1 MKKILLISGAMPHYA
16 PYVGSYIEILKKN
29 NIPFDLIC
37 WNRNLDPIE
46 ADHLEYIIYNEDG
59 DIRKPN
65 WKKLIDLY
73 GFSRFVKKQ
82 IYKSNY
88 NAVVVF
94 TISECIFLQ
103 KYLQSHF
110 EKRYI
115 FDIRDYSALLKIKLF
130 RIIVEKMIEYS
141 KFTVLSSV
149 GFLNWLPSGDKYSY
163 SVVHNTSVLLLEK
176 QKDRSIQSLALGKNK
191 IKILTIGQLRD
202 YESNSTVIERLANNP
217 NYHLQFSGSG
227 SAEEKLQKYSEDILA
242 KNVTFTGRYK
252 KEYEETIVEDFDMI
266 NIYFNHDVNSDSLMS
281 NRFYLSV
288 LQRKPMIVRKD
299 TFQAELVEQF
309 GLGVVLDD
317 VDDFPKKIEYWWNN
331 FDQEKYNEGCRRFIN
346 MVIADMN
353 DFEIKIVDLY
363 KNNQ

>member
-1 MKKILLISGAMPHYA
+1 M
-16 PYVGSYIEILKKN
+16 
-29 NIPFDLIC
+29 
-37 WNRNLDPIE
+37 
-46 ADHLEYIIYNEDG
+46 
-59 DIRKPN
+59 
-65 WKKLIDLY
+65 
-73 GFSRFVKKQ
+73 
-82 IYKSNY
+82 
-88 NAVVVF
+88 VF

-103 KYLQSHF
+103 KYLQRNL
-110 EKRYI
+110 KDCYI
-115 FDIRDYSALLKIKLF
+115 FDIRDYSAILNFKLF
-130 RIIVEKMIEYS
+130 RIITERMIEYS
-141 KFTVLSSV
+141 KFTVLSSA
-149 GFLNWLPSGDKYSY
+149 GFLNWLPTGDEYSY
-163 SVVHNTSVLLLEK
+163 IVVHNTSITFLKK
-176 QKDRSIQSLALGKNK
+176 QKDRNIQSLALNKNK

-202 YESNSTVIERLANNP
+202 YESNSAVIEHLANNP

-227 SAEEKLQKYSEDILA
+227 LAEEKLKKYTENILA
-242 KNVTFTGRYK
+242 KNVTYTGIYK
-252 KEYEETIVEDFDMI
+252 KEDEEAIIEDFDMI

-288 LQRKPMIVRKD
+288 LQRKPMIVRKN